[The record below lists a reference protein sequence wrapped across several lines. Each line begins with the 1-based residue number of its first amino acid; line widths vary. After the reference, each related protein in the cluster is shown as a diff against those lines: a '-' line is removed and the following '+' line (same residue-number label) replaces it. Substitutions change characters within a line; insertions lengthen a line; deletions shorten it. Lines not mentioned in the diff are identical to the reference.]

1 MQLYFIFPRE
11 LVVLDRKK
19 HMKKIKRIVVKVG
32 TSTLTHENGLLNI
45 WRIEKLV
52 RTLSDL
58 ANLDYEII
66 LVTSGA
72 VGAGMGVLKLDE
84 KPKTLDEK
92 QAVAAVGQ
100 VSLIHLYRKLFSE
113 YGKNIAQLLVNGEDI
128 SKRNRYIN
136 IRNTF
141 SALFDKKVIPI
152 VNENDAVAVEE
163 IKVGDNDTLSAYA
176 ASAVDADLLILLS
189 DIDGLYTSN
198 PRQDKNAKFIS
209 VVEEIDESIY
219 SIASGA
225 GGSKFGTGGMHT
237 KIKAGEIATKLGV
250 DMIIANG
257 ECPEIIRDI
266 LNGEEKGTLFLGEK
280 DITAKKHWIWYGGK
294 IEGTIYIDNG
304 AEKALCDKNSLL
316 PVGVISVDGSFAEGD
331 IIAIKNS
338 EEELVAKG
346 IVNYAS
352 SEVELIIGKHSDEI
366 EDILGYKGY
375 DSVVHINNLHLL
387 KEV

>member
-1 MQLYFIFPRE
+1 M
-11 LVVLDRKK
+11 LDRKK

-266 LNGEEKGTLFLGEK
+266 LNGEEKGTLFLGAK
-280 DITAKKHWIWYGGK
+280 DISAKKTLDMVWRGK
-294 IEGTIYIDNG
+294 S
-304 AEKALCDKNSLL
+304 K
-316 PVGVISVDGSFAEGD
+316 
-331 IIAIKNS
+331 
-338 EEELVAKG
+338 ELS
-346 IVNYAS
+346 I
-352 SEVELIIGKHSDEI
+352 
-366 EDILGYKGY
+366 
-375 DSVVHINNLHLL
+375 
-387 KEV
+387 

>member
-1 MQLYFIFPRE
+1 M
-11 LVVLDRKK
+11 DRKE

-32 TSTLTHENGLLNI
+32 TSTLTHANGLLNI
-45 WRIEKLV
+45 GRIEKLV

-58 ANLDYEII
+58 ANLEYEII

-84 KPKTLDEK
+84 KPKALDEK

-113 YGKNIAQLLVNGEDI
+113 YGKNIAQILVNGEDI

-136 IRNTF
+136 ISNTF
-141 SALFDKKVIPI
+141 TALFDKKVIPI

-163 IKVGDNDTLSAYA
+163 IKVGDNDTLSAYV
-176 ASAVDADLLILLS
+176 ASVVDADLLILLS
-189 DIDGLYTSN
+189 DIEGLYTAN
-198 PRQDKNAKFIS
+198 PREDKNAKFIS

-219 SIASGA
+219 SLASGV

-257 ECPEIIRDI
+257 ESPGIIREI

-280 DITAKKHWIWYGGK
+280 DISAKKHWIWYGGK
-294 IEGTIYIDNG
+294 VKGTIYVDNG
-304 AEKALCDKNSLL
+304 AEKALCGKSSLL
-316 PVGVISVDGSFAEGD
+316 PVGVINVDGSFSEGD

-338 EEELVAKG
+338 EEELIAKG
-346 IVNYAS
+346 IANYS
-352 SEVELIIGKHSDEI
+352 SVEIELLTGKQSDEI